1 MPLVD
6 DSMDESTPWLI
17 AKIQERYSPTDVGFI
32 IDTQANNTPVWCLT
46 LPAFERWFAELEAI
60 ADQTLG
66 RRLAHASAESEEWRW
81 NLAPPMPK
89 SWIGQQKK
97 RIAKVNSD
105 WAIRGVGQLEM
116 MESSSDSATLL
127 IANRGHTA
135 LSAGMGNAAW
145 ECIQEQRFR
154 FQWSDRGAGETVVEC
169 TRDSRQIPPP
179 KESITPWTDVEGEF
193 VDDERLYDRARHEAD
208 GLWTV
213 EGNRAI
219 ILPRDLLLRFEAMT
233 MAYLAETPRSTDT
246 RTKWD
251 GISEPEQIVLWD
263 AMAEAARRQFLASGE
278 LVLIASTEHWISVS
292 RRHLAVQGLGYVSNA
307 EEIDEH
313 GGVQLCASA
322 ALHPA
327 IVVGRLI
334 GCWERAEGR
343 SAKATWSFDENG
355 HRIRLESRR
364 EIAK

>member
-1 MPLVD
+1 MPIVD
-6 DSMDESTPWLI
+6 SQDSPLDEAMSERLSQRFISEDGLYLDTSLEMTPHLLI
-17 AKIQERYSPTDVGFI
+17 SVDHML
-32 IDTQANNTPVWCLT
+32 D
-46 LPAFERWFAELEAI
+46 WFNHMEEI
-60 ADQTLG
+60 AGQPLG

-81 NLAPPMPK
+81 NLLPPMPK
-89 SWIGQQKK
+89 SWLGQQKK
-97 RIAKVNSD
+97 RIANVNSD
-105 WAIRGVGQLEM
+105 WAIRGMGQLQMIET
-116 MESSSDSATLL
+116 STNGATLL
-127 IANRGHTA
+127 VANRGQTA
-135 LSAGMGNAAW
+135 LAAGMANAVW
-145 ECIQEQRFR
+145 ECIEGQRFR

-219 ILPRDLLLRFEAMT
+219 ILPRDLLLRFEAMA
-233 MAYLAETPRSTDT
+233 MAYLSATPRSTDS

-292 RRHLAVQGLGYVSNA
+292 RRHLALQGLGYVSNA
-307 EEIDEH
+307 EEIDEY
-313 GGVQLCASA
+313 GGVQLRVSA

-343 SAKATWSFDENG
+343 SAKATWSSDETG

-364 EIAK
+364 EIA